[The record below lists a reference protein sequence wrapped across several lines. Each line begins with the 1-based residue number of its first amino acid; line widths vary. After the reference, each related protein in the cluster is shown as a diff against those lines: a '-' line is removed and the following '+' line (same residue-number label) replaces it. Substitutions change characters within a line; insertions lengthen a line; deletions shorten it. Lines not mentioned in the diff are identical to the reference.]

1 MNFESWKISL
11 IYAEVTLV
19 LLGWVETEVGIYLL
33 HPNQHFGGESSSG
46 VWRGKVPSYSKV
58 PLQMEC

>member
-19 LLGWVETEVGIYLL
+19 LLGWLETEVGMYSL
-33 HPNQHFGGESSSG
+33 HPN
-46 VWRGKVPSYSKV
+46 
-58 PLQMEC
+58 